1 MPSTLHR
8 AHAAW
13 VGCASLAVTIVAWC
27 SVVHAFHDS
36 DDWLLDTLPAPAT
49 LTPVGPCRLALSNGL
64 LSRVFAVPGPGCDQ
78 AAPNWATCECA
89 CVRASACSTFSTLH
103 GIANVRPCVR
113 LCAGL
118 CAVYAAIEWMVHID
132 NGGFRC
138 SYCTMASLAVSRALQ
153 LDRTLAQSLT
163 QSCYSSVNVSFVF
176 ACALTQLPPAVSLS
190 LSCWCHAA
198 NCNCTGWQRIATAL
212 DVHDTRAS
220 PTHTLTRLSL
230 SCWQVATARM

>member
-13 VGCASLAVTIVAWC
+13 VGCASLVVTIVSWC

-89 CVRASACSTFSTLH
+89 CVRASACSTFMAS
-103 GIANVRPCVR
+103 RMCVR
-113 LCAGL
+113 ASVCVLVCVQCMQPLSGW
-118 CAVYAAIEWMVHID
+118 CTSTME
-132 NGGFRC
+132 GFDAR
-138 SYCTMASLAVSRALQ
+138 
-153 LDRTLAQSLT
+153 
-163 QSCYSSVNVSFVF
+163 
-176 ACALTQLPPAVSLS
+176 
-190 LSCWCHAA
+190 
-198 NCNCTGWQRIATAL
+198 TAL
-212 DVHDTRAS
+212 WHPS
-220 PTHTLTRLSL
+220 PYHAHCSWIALSR
-230 SCWQVATARM
+230 SHSRSHAIAQ

>member
-89 CVRASACSTFSTLH
+89 CVRASACSTFMAS
-103 GIANVRPCVR
+103 RMCVR
-113 LCAGL
+113 ASVCVLVCVQCMQPLSGW
-118 CAVYAAIEWMVHID
+118 CTSTME
-132 NGGFRC
+132 GFDAR
-138 SYCTMASLAVSRALQ
+138 
-153 LDRTLAQSLT
+153 
-163 QSCYSSVNVSFVF
+163 
-176 ACALTQLPPAVSLS
+176 
-190 LSCWCHAA
+190 
-198 NCNCTGWQRIATAL
+198 TAL
-212 DVHDTRAS
+212 WHPS
-220 PTHTLTRLSL
+220 PYHAHCSWIALSH
-230 SCWQVATARM
+230 SHSRSHAIAQ